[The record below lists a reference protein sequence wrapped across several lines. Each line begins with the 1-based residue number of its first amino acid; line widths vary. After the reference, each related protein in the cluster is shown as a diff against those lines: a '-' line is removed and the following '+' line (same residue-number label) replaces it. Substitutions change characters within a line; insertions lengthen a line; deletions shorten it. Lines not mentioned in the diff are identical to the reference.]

1 MDFNKW
7 NPFWTTCFVV
17 MAFLI
22 IVGNSLT
29 IATLLQKQFRKGPHL
44 LLISLAVADLLVGC
58 TIPLYVVA
66 TIALSHRPE
75 ILFFSRAL
83 SLLLMV
89 SSMLHLPVISLERLM
104 QLFGHFVIDS
114 LLGKSTGLPW
124 LRHGSFASSS
134 QFQRWC

>member
-7 NPFWTTCFVV
+7 NPFWTTRFVV

-22 IVGNSLT
+22 IFGNSLT
-29 IATLLQKQFRKGPHL
+29 IATLLKKQFRKGPHL

-58 TIPLYVVA
+58 TIPLYVVV
-66 TIALSHRPE
+66 TIALSHKPE
-75 ILFFSRAL
+75 ILLFSRAL

-89 SSMLHLPVISLERLM
+89 SSMLHFLLKDFM